1 MRESR
6 AVVRVLYW
14 IVLAVVALALALFA
28 ASNRTPVA
36 LGFWPLGLA
45 LELPL
50 YLAILLTFF
59 VGALCGAL
67 AAWVGGRHWRRE
79 ARQRRR
85 RMTAL
90 EHELEATQA
99 RLAESTSP
107 AVTAPSSGP
116 ELIQAHTRTTR
127 SASVSARG

>member
-1 MRESR
+1 M
-6 AVVRVLYW
+6 RVLYW
-14 IVLAVVALALALFA
+14 IVLALVALALALFA

-36 LGFWPLGLA
+36 LGFWPFGLA

-59 VGALCGAL
+59 VGLVCGAL

-85 RMTAL
+85 RITAL
-90 EHELEATQA
+90 ESELGATQA
-99 RLAESTSP
+99 QLGDPMPP
-107 AVTAPSSGP
+107 AATAPSSGP
-116 ELIQAHTRTTR
+116 ALVPQRAPAER
-127 SASVSARG
+127 SASVPARG

>member
-1 MRESR
+1 M
-6 AVVRVLYW
+6 RVLYW

-28 ASNRTPVA
+28 ASNRAPVA
-36 LGFWPLGLA
+36 LGLWPFGVA

-59 VGALCGAL
+59 VGLLCGAL

-85 RMTAL
+85 RVTAL
-90 EHELEATQA
+90 ESELEATQA
-99 RLAESTSP
+99 QLAGPGLPDSIAPRPGTGLAPRSSAPDAP
-107 AVTAPSSGP
+107 ADRSG
-116 ELIQAHTRTTR
+116 
-127 SASVSARG
+127 SVSARG